1 MAGSTPKFAVQ
12 VGQAIAAARRASGLT
27 QEDLAERLETAVRNV
42 QRIEAGQNV
51 TVNTLSRIAIALGV
65 AVVELVGDSPAPAAN
80 VVRADNPVRSPGEP
94 RRRKKPRARTT
105 GR

>member
-12 VGQAIAAARRASGLT
+12 VGQAIAAARRAGGLT

-65 AVVELVGDSPAPAAN
+65 AVVELIGDAPTPPNAG
-80 VVRADNPVRSPGEP
+80 RAENPVRSTGEP
-94 RRRKKPRARTT
+94 RRRKKSRTRTT